1 MNFKKCNNFV
11 FNKLL
16 KNGVDKILA
25 DVHANKDNLFHVQY
39 FYKIKKDRYKNYF
52 IYVYNKDYYKTLNLP
67 MCIFILYIRFN

>member
-25 DVHANKDNLFHVQY
+25 DVHANKDNLFNVQY

-52 IYVYNKDYYKTLNLP
+52 IYV
-67 MCIFILYIRFN
+67 